1 MAHQLFHL
9 PRSTAISSNLT
20 LIAGAKVGFF
30 LTTTSTPTNSYQ
42 DSALTTPHTNPV
54 VADSAG
60 RLPAIYLDPSIQYRI
75 TFTDSDDVEIYP
87 AVDPANDQ
95 ILTQAIFNAYLA
107 LSDPYKRTAAEIAA
121 GVTPVNY
128 AIPSH
133 DAVGY
138 VMPARYGLVDDGGA
152 ANQATILNNAYAVAA
167 EAACPLHLPPWTI
180 RFTSALAWN
189 QAVDVIG
196 DSDEFTVLSKVGNF
210 NGITISGAGQQSRYM
225 NFTVNS
231 PDASDTTGEGI
242 VVSDAAHLWMD
253 KVSVTNHGGRGIH
266 LAGAGPTGFF
276 AKYTNIRCEGNGGA
290 GFHVSGAHF
299 ASWFDNI
306 DARGNTGLGFSISS
320 PAAYHNG
327 KNIIVQQN
335 TAGGASIGGQQ
346 CTLEIYAEANTGADI
361 TLTVDSVR
369 CNISVLHIDT
379 YPDDYVDLG
388 TDNQGASISGVGAY
402 FTPILTR
409 PTRTTNVVG
418 LDLVVAGGR
427 AGAGAAAR
435 VGGTLNVFGG
445 DADGTGNSNGG
456 PVHVRGGD
464 KVGTGREGTVFLQAA
479 GAPVVVGAASEPA
492 NDGIMVDFQSTTRAI
507 RAPRLST
514 ASRDALTAVEA
525 MLIYNSTTGK
535 FNFHDGSAW
544 REITST

>member
-1 MAHQLFHL
+1 MPQVFVL
-9 PRSTAISSNLT
+9 PRQIALDDDANPL
-20 LIAGAKVGFF
+20 AGALLYFF
-30 LTTTSTPTNSYQ
+30 ATGTTTAQAVYS
-42 DSALTTPHTNPV
+42 DAALTTPITQPV
-54 VADSAG
+54 VADAAG
-60 RLPAIYLDPSIQYRI
+60 EFPKIYLNPDAAANYRVRLTTSDGVQLYQEDDIDRFTVSQAEIARAIYP
-75 TFTDSDDVEIYP
+75 
-87 AVDPANDQ
+87 
-95 ILTQAIFNAYLA
+95 
-107 LSDPYKRTAAEIAA
+107 RTAAETSA
-121 GVTPVNY
+121 GVTPTNY

-138 VMPARYGLVDDGGA
+138 VMPVRYGLVNDGGLSDQTAILSA
-152 ANQATILNNAYAVAA
+152 AYSVAA
-167 EAACPLHLPPWTI
+167 TVRRALHLPPWTI
-180 RFTSALAWN
+180 KFTSALAWN

-266 LAGAGPTGFF
+266 LAGSGPTGFF

-306 DARGNTGLGFSISS
+306 DSRGNTGLGFSISS

-327 KNIIVQQN
+327 KNVIVQQN

-379 YPDDYVDLG
+379 YPTDYVDLG
-388 TDNQGASISGVGAY
+388 TNNQGASISGQAAY
-402 FTPILTR
+402 FSPAFTR
-409 PTRTTNVVG
+409 PTRTTNAVG
-418 LDLVVAGGR
+418 LDVTYSAGH
-427 AGAGAAAR
+427 AGAGASPFK
-435 VGGTLNVFGG
+435 GGTANLNGG
-445 DADGTGNSNGG
+445 DAAGTGNSDGG
-456 PVHVRGGD
+456 DVKIRGGAGI
-464 KVGTGREGTVFLQAA
+464 GTGKEGALIIQQGGGLTVI
-479 GAPVVVGAASEPA
+479 GAAAATTA
-492 NDGIMVDFQSTTRAI
+492 NAVLELQSTTKLFRPPKMTTAQRTAI
-507 RAPRLST
+507 SLVSNDAGGMVYDTDLDKLYVVNNALSWVAQT
-514 ASRDALTAVEA
+514 
-525 MLIYNSTTGK
+525 
-535 FNFHDGSAW
+535 
-544 REITST
+544 